1 MPHPA
6 GYRLRWIDKGLL
18 FTCCLGV
25 FLAWFLSAGT
35 FAPEAVPAMLAAII
49 VSGLLSLAETE
60 KYRIGLTT
68 GYALVCCFVPTLT
81 FFLPLMAYDMP
92 GGEKSFGDSL
102 MVADPAVAA
111 SVVAASVVAVP
122 VGAAPVVPCNGSIW
136 WP

>member
-60 KYRIGLTT
+60 KYRIVLTT

-92 GGEKSFGDSL
+92 GGEKSFGDRFDGGRS
-102 MVADPAVAA
+102 
-111 SVVAASVVAVP
+111 
-122 VGAAPVVPCNGSIW
+122 GGGSFGGGVSGGGSSGSTLR
-136 WP
+136 